1 TELLTVA
8 GDISASG
15 DFHGLNG
22 TLTLGGNISGSSTST
37 GSFGTLE
44 NAGGMIKLKSGGN
57 TDGWVYSSGYA
68 VGFLD
73 EGGHYT
79 IKAQNNTGIYFATN
93 NGSQKMQILNSGN
106 VSIGNTND
114 TYKLDVSGTGRFT
127 GNVGL
132 SGAAAQLAIGH
143 VGSSDWDSAMDR
155 IEVGHSMAIF
165 CETADGADR
174 NAFIGNNLYYDG
186 DLKRRYNDQTSHML
200 FRAGYISFR
209 TDGAATE
216 DVAFTPTER
225 MKIAES
231 GAITMT
237 STLGVTGA
245 ITGGGYSGGA
255 ISGTTGTFTGDVTI
269 DESFTLGDG
278 RPIEHHGQY
287 YGTFAS
293 GAKYMRVGTME
304 ADGTYQ
310 SGTIKGTV
318 TSQRKYKMENTY
330 DFELRWN
337 MAAAGVN
344 DAHFKYDSS
353 SGGSSLYAYLTRDD
367 STGLTV
373 DIYVYGAQPYEFL
386 SVNVVS
392 MGYAPST
399 WSMPSGDGE
408 LETSPT

>member
-1 TELLTVA
+1 
-8 GDISASG
+8 I
-15 DFHGLNG
+15 N
-22 TLTLGGNISGSSTST
+22 
-37 GSFGTLE
+37 
-44 NAGGMIKLKSGGN
+44 
-57 TDGWVYSSGYA
+57 
-68 VGFLD
+68 
-73 EGGHYT
+73 
-79 IKAQNNTGIYFATN
+79 
-93 NGSQKMQILNSGN
+93 
-106 VSIGNTND
+106 
-114 TYKLDVSGTGRFT
+114 
-127 GNVGL
+127 
-132 SGAAAQLAIGH
+132 
-143 VGSSDWDSAMDR
+143 
-155 IEVGHSMAIF
+155 
-165 CETADGADR
+165 
-174 NAFIGNNLYYDG
+174 
-186 DLKRRYNDQTSHML
+186 
-200 FRAGYISFR
+200 
-209 TDGAATE
+209 
-216 DVAFTPTER
+216 
-225 MKIAES
+225 S
-231 GAITMT
+231 GAIT
-237 STLGVTGA
+237 STAG
-245 ITGGGYSGGA
+245 

-373 DIYVYGAQPYEFL
+373 DIYVYDAQPYEFL

-408 LETSPT
+408 LETSPTGTQITPTRLWSYNNSGTAALRVGGELKADEELIINGTGTSTFAGSATFGGNVDVAAGKYLRVGG